1 MHIRQEGENIF
12 QAINHPTIIL
22 DVQYNII
29 SVNRATVKA
38 VGAISAK
45 ELIYRKCYEIFHNS
59 TKPPE
64 NCPLIKMLASTKPE
78 ANEMEVE
85 ALDGVFLV
93 SCTPVFDEK
102 GNIQKIIHIAIDI
115 TEQKRTEALM
125 HLRLELMQYASTH
138 SLEELLQRTLDEVG
152 ALIDSPIGFYHFVEP
167 DQKTLSLQAW
177 STRTMKEFCMVKGK
191 GMHYGID
198 QAGVWVDC
206 IHQRRPVIHNDY
218 HSLPHRKGLPEGH
231 AAVIRELVVP
241 IMRADRIV
249 AVLGIGNKPKNY
261 TKKDVEI
268 VSFMADVVWEIIE
281 HKRSEEAKR
290 EREEK
295 LQSIFRV
302 APTGI
307 GLVRDRILLDVNLRI
322 CEMTG
327 YGKEELL
334 GKSARIFYPTQKDFE
349 YVGTEKYR
357 QIAERGTGVVET
369 RWMKKDGTIIDVI
382 LASTPLDLNDLSKG
396 VTFTALDITKRK
408 RAEQAQRLNESRISA
423 LLELSRMTNQPD
435 QMLTDFALEKAIELT
450 HSTIGYL
457 AFMNEDETVLTM
469 YSWSRQAMQ
478 ECMIEK
484 KPIVYPVETTGLWGE
499 PVRQRKPLITND
511 YQAPN
516 PFKKGYPKGHV
527 HVKRHMNI
535 PLFDGASIVLV
546 AGVGNKEYPYEES
559 DIRQLTLLMDGM
571 WKIIKQKRV
580 GEALRYSEE
589 KYHSA
594 IDNAGDMILL
604 ADLDGNLQEV
614 NKKAQELLGYTKEE
628 LTAMHYSMIHPMEE
642 LERISDA
649 FAEII
654 LKGRI
659 YFKDSIILRKD
670 GTTIPV
676 DITGSLIAYA
686 GKLLVQGIFSDRTEQ
701 KRKEDDIKY
710 ALSLQKSTIE
720 STADGILVVDRRGKI
735 VSFNQKFLE
744 MWHIPRNVIDSR
756 DDAQSLS
763 FVLEQLKNPESFL
776 SKVEELYAHPNET
789 SYDVIEFKDGRYF
802 ERYSQPQEIEGNIL
816 GRVWSF
822 RDITERK
829 KAEDELK
836 KNEKE
841 LQKRVEELEEFY
853 NMAVGREL
861 RMVELKN
868 EIERLKKDLEK
879 KKNQ

>member
-1 MHIRQEGENIF
+1 MKRKSKTEKHLIDESEAITKQIAEAESIIKAIGDGISIQDTHYKILYQNQVHKRYFGDHIGEYCHKVYPQKDSPCKACPLTKTFKDGSIHTTQRKITLGGRQLYFEITSSPLKNAKGTIIAGIEVVRDITNSKQVERDLKRSENILSSSF
-12 QAINHPTIIL
+12 
-22 DVQYNII
+22 V
-29 SVNRATVKA
+29 
-38 VGAISAK
+38 
-45 ELIYRKCYEIFHNS
+45 
-59 TKPPE
+59 
-64 NCPLIKMLASTKPE
+64 
-78 ANEMEVE
+78 
-85 ALDGVFLV
+85 ALDGLLV
-93 SCTPVFDEK
+93 VIDRDYRVILSNWKDHDFVPEEKRQGHPYCFEIFKNRKTPCVYCPPRDTFVDSKFRVYEDRNPVDSSYKEISVSPVFDDT
-102 GNIQKIIHIAIDI
+102 GNVVFVVEHVRDI
-115 TEQKRTEALM
+115 T
-125 HLRLELMQYASTH
+125 
-138 SLEELLQRTLDEVG
+138 
-152 ALIDSPIGFYHFVEP
+152 
-167 DQKTLSLQAW
+167 
-177 STRTMKEFCMVKGK
+177 
-191 GMHYGID
+191 
-198 QAGVWVDC
+198 
-206 IHQRRPVIHNDY
+206 
-218 HSLPHRKGLPEGH
+218 
-231 AAVIRELVVP
+231 
-241 IMRADRIV
+241 DR
-249 AVLGIGNKPKNY
+249 
-261 TKKDVEI
+261 
-268 VSFMADVVWEIIE
+268 
-281 HKRSEEAKR
+281 KRSEEAKR

-307 GLVRDRILLDVNLRI
+307 GLVRNRILLDVNPRI

-327 YGKEELL
+327 YVKEELL
-334 GKSARIFYPTQKDFE
+334 GKSARIFYPTQEDFE

-369 RWMKKDGTIIDVI
+369 KWMKKDGTILDVI

-457 AFMNEDETVLTM
+457 AFMNEDETILTM

-516 PFKKGYPKGHV
+516 PLRKGYPEGHV

-535 PLFDGASIVLV
+535 PLFDGDRIVLV

-580 GEALRYSEE
+580 DEALRDSEE

-604 ADLDGNLQEV
+604 ADLDGNLLEV
-614 NKKAQELLGYTKEE
+614 NKKAQELLGYTKKE
-628 LTAMHYSMIHPMEE
+628 LTAMHYSMIHPTEE

-654 LKGRI
+654 LKGRT

-676 DITGSLIAYA
+676 DITGSLITYA
-686 GKLLVQGIFSDRTEQ
+686 GKLLVQGIFSDR
-701 KRKEDDIKY
+701 
-710 ALSLQKSTIE
+710 
-720 STADGILVVDRRGKI
+720 
-735 VSFNQKFLE
+735 
-744 MWHIPRNVIDSR
+744 
-756 DDAQSLS
+756 
-763 FVLEQLKNPESFL
+763 
-776 SKVEELYAHPNET
+776 
-789 SYDVIEFKDGRYF
+789 
-802 ERYSQPQEIEGNIL
+802 
-816 GRVWSF
+816 
-822 RDITERK
+822 TERK

-853 NMAVGREL
+853 DMAVGREL